1 MAAAP
6 TETTAAARICRRAAI
21 AMDQLGWGCDSCLS
35 LSAPEVAPTEQ
46 LSPAPPPAG
55 NPPLSPA
62 RPCCR
67 FCRIACGIRTFAICF
82 PCATRN
88 FFLVPVLCTLLLRPH
103 NAACCCARPARR
115 PPLPPAALLLRLLR
129 SHTVTLH
136 RSTLAASRCA
146 ARGAPSRPAARTGW
160 DSTDLILDTRRT
172 SSMSLASKCARLRRA
187 ARGNFTRRGF
197 YAGSEARARQ
207 RRRKIRWGIEHLHAL
222 N

>member
-1 MAAAP
+1 
-6 TETTAAARICRRAAI
+6 
-21 AMDQLGWGCDSCLS
+21 MDQLGWGGDSCLS

-103 NAACCCARPARR
+103 NAACCCARSARR

-129 SHTVTLH
+129 SHTVALP
-136 RSTLAASRCA
+136 RSTLAASRGA
-146 ARGAPSRPAARTGW
+146 ARCAPSRPAARSATHW
-160 DSTDLILDTRRT
+160 L
-172 SSMSLASKCARLRRA
+172 
-187 ARGNFTRRGF
+187 
-197 YAGSEARARQ
+197 
-207 RRRKIRWGIEHLHAL
+207 AL
-222 N
+222 NGPNTGYTQDIKHELSKQVRSPAPRATQQLYFIKYSHFFFQIRNGSKHESCI